1 MDDKAYLTVEQLA
14 RELHVSRRTVDRM
27 YLAGKGPPR
36 VRIGHR
42 RLLYERTAVAAWMA
56 ERQAKFHEE
65 HPRREGQ
72 AA

>member
-1 MDDKAYLTVEQLA
+1 MDGNAYLTVEQLA

-27 YLAGKGPPR
+27 HRSGQGPPR

-42 RLLYERTAVAAWMA
+42 RLLCERTAVATWIA
-56 ERQAKFHEE
+56 EQQAEFHEE